1 MSPIFKFIITIA
13 SSLFIIFLLHIFIL
27 FYFNLPLFDNKIIAA
42 YLINFFMAIGIYYG
56 LLLLKNKFSDQLG
69 FLYMGGSFIKFIVF
83 FLVFN
88 PSYKLDGKMNSLEFA
103 AFFTPYAICLI
114 FETLGVIKFL
124 KK

>member
-1 MSPIFKFIITIA
+1 MSPIFKFIISITT
-13 SSLFIIFLLHIFIL
+13 SLFLVFLLHISIL
-27 FYFNLPLFDNKIIAA
+27 HFLNLPLFENKIVEA
-42 YLINFFMAIGIYYG
+42 YLINLLMAIVIYYG
-56 LLLLKNKFSDQLG
+56 LLLLKKKYSDQLG

-88 PSYKLDGKMNSLEFA
+88 PSYKLDGKIDFLEFA
-103 AFFTPYAICLI
+103 AFFTPYAVSLI